1 MADWTQHDLDEG
13 LWMSYQIVE
22 DDNKE
27 LRKIIR
33 GLMSKLEE
41 HQDNSDICK
50 AIKSQCE
57 QSHIYNYYYLE
68 NRHYQE
74 D

>member
-33 GLMSKLEE
+33 
-41 HQDNSDICK
+41 
-50 AIKSQCE
+50 
-57 QSHIYNYYYLE
+57 
-68 NRHYQE
+68 
-74 D
+74 